1 MAGILLSV
9 LVQAVRPRTL
19 ERGAPVRKQI
29 KLFLA
34 AAALTMVGSTAAYA
48 DAVVCGNSS
57 LGIRTTTVD
66 PGLTGGFC
74 YGGLDNLGDGALV
87 SLLNTQL
94 GLTAPETSV
103 LINRD
108 TTNNNG
114 GALNITG
121 VGATTGGWS
130 FTSSLWNTYE
140 RMFLYFHFGDS
151 RDCTPVT
158 SGSSTC
164 ETDPDIFIVELKSP
178 DSSGEWT
185 FSGQQGLSNI
195 ALLGYDEGRV
205 PPGGN
210 IPEPGTA
217 SIALLSFGVMGGMA
231 ALRRRRGNSA
241 K

>member
-1 MAGILLSV
+1 MKKLINSLL
-9 LVQAVRPRTL
+9 AV
-19 ERGAPVRKQI
+19 
-29 KLFLA
+29 
-34 AAALTMVGSTAAYA
+34 AALTLFGSTAAHA
-48 DAVVCGNSS
+48 NAVVCGEAS

-66 PGLTGGFC
+66 PALVGGFC
-74 YGGLDNLGDGALV
+74 YGGLDNLGDPALI
-87 SLLNTQL
+87 SLLNSEL
-94 GLTAPETSV
+94 GLTAPDTTV
-103 LINRD
+103 LIDRD
-108 TTNNNG
+108 SADSNG

-121 VGATTGGWS
+121 EGGTTGDWS

-158 SGSSTC
+158 SGTSTC

-178 DSSGEWT
+178 DASGTWT

-195 ALLGYDEGRV
+195 ALLGYDDGGV
-205 PPGGN
+205 PPGGD

-217 SIALLSFGVMGGMA
+217 SIALLSFGILGGMTA
-231 ALRRRRGNSA
+231 WQRRRNRAA